1 MNCPFCRI
9 AQGELSAHLLYEDEE
24 VLAFLDAAP
33 MAHGH
38 TLVVPRAHV
47 ERFTELSEAQA
58 GRLFAVAVRVGRAL
72 KEALGAPGFT
82 VGLNDGRVA
91 GQGVPHVH
99 LHLVPR
105 FPGDGGKS
113 LHYLLPYRPLRPDPE
128 LAARVRAL
136 LSAQEK

>member
-1 MNCPFCRI
+1 MTCPFCRI
-9 AQGELSAHLLYEDEE
+9 AQGELAAHILYADAQ

-33 MAHGH
+33 MAPGH

-47 ERFTELSEAQA
+47 ERFTELPEELA
-58 GRLFAVAVRVGRAL
+58 GRIFAVAVRVGRAL
-72 KEALGAPGFT
+72 KEALEAPGFT

-99 LHLVPR
+99 VHLVPR
-105 FPGDGGKS
+105 FAGDGGRS
-113 LHYLLPYRPLRPDPE
+113 LHGLFPYRSLRPDPE

-136 LSAQEK
+136 LSRSP

>member
-1 MNCPFCRI
+1 MTCPFCRI
-9 AQGELSAHLLYEDEE
+9 AQGELSAHILYADDA

-33 MAHGH
+33 MAPGH

-47 ERFTELSEAQA
+47 ERFIELPEELA
-58 GRLFAVAVRVGRAL
+58 GRLFAAAVRVGRAL
-72 KEALGAPGFT
+72 QEALEAPGFT

-105 FPGDGGKS
+105 FAGDGGRS
-113 LHYLLPYRPLRPDPE
+113 LHSLLPYRPLRPDPE

-136 LSAQEK
+136 LSRLG

>member
-1 MNCPFCRI
+1 MSCPFCRI
-9 AQGELSAHLLYEDEE
+9 AQGQLFAHLLYADEE

-33 MAHGH
+33 MAPGH

-47 ERFTELSEAQA
+47 ERFVELPEGLA
-58 GRLFAVAVRVGRAL
+58 GKLFAAAVRVGRAL
-72 KEALGAPGFT
+72 QEVLNAPGFT

-99 LHLVPR
+99 LHIVPR
-105 FPGDGGKS
+105 FVGDGGRS
-113 LHYLLPYRPLRPDPE
+113 LHSLLPARPLRPDPD

-136 LSAQEK
+136 LSAK

>member
-9 AQGELSAHLLYEDEE
+9 AQGELFAHLIYADDL

-33 MAHGH
+33 MAPGH

-47 ERFTELSEAQA
+47 ERFTELSEEQA
-58 GRLFAVAVRVGRAL
+58 GHLFTVAVRVGRAL
-72 KEALGAPGFT
+72 KEVLEAPGFT
-82 VGLNDGRVA
+82 VGLNDGVVA

-99 LHLVPR
+99 LHLIPR

-113 LHYLLPYRPLRPDPE
+113 LHSLLPYKRWRPDPE
-128 LAARVRAL
+128 LASRLRAR
-136 LSAQEK
+136 LSAQGS